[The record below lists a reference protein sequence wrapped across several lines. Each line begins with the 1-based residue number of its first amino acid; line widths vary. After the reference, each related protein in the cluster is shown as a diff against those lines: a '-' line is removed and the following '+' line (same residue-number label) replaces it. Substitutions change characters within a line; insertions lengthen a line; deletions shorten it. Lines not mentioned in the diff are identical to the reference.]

1 MHILTVDV
9 EEWYHLLGVECLN
22 DEDIQDRRME
32 SNLDRLLKVLEAHGT
47 RATFFVLGSVA
58 EEYPDM
64 VRKLAERYE
73 VGSHGYRH
81 RLLGDMGL
89 KEFEK
94 DVMHS
99 MEVLER
105 ICGKRPVR
113 YRAPG
118 FSFPDEDYLRVLFD
132 CGVETDCSLAAI
144 NHPYGRKMLKG
155 DGPCLIEHG
164 GRCIREM
171 PPTTISLLGRR
182 AGFLGGGYFRLF
194 PYMLTRRWTEQNR
207 DYSMTY
213 IHPRDVDAGQPRIK
227 GLPPLRRLRS
237 YVGLKGA
244 ERKLRRYAGDFDF
257 VDVATAEGMIDWDRV
272 PVVRL

>member
-9 EEWYHLLGVECLN
+9 EEWYHLLDVECLN
-22 DEDIQDRRME
+22 GVDIPNRRME

-132 CGVETDCSLAAI
+132 CGVETDCSLASI
-144 NHPYGRKMLKG
+144 NHPYGKKMLKC
-155 DGPCLIEHG
+155 DGPCLIEYG
-164 GRCIREM
+164 GRYIREM
-171 PPTTISLLGRR
+171 PPTTISLMGRR
-182 AGFLGGGYFRLF
+182 VGFLGGGYFRLF
-194 PYMLTRRWTEQNR
+194 PYPFIRQWTEQNR

-227 GLPPLRRLRS
+227 GLPLSRRFRS

-244 ERKLRRYAGDFDF
+244 EQKLRRYVSDFDF